1 MALQAHLV
9 YRFAMDRRAFLAT
22 LPLVAGVRMGAA
34 AEATVQTVLGPV
46 PAADL
51 GLTLVHEHVLV
62 DFIGADRV
70 RADRYR
76 ADDVFRVALPFLNE
90 AKRLGLRTLVECTPA
105 YLGRDPVLLRRL
117 AEATGLHILTNTGYY
132 GAANDRYVPA
142 HAWRASPDELAA
154 RWIAEARGGIDGTG
168 IRPGFQKVG
177 VDSGPLSE
185 IDGKLVVAA
194 ARTHLATGLTIAVH
208 TGDGV
213 AARETLKALE
223 REGVGPSAYVW
234 VHAQNEQDRAVQVA
248 LAAAGAWV
256 ELDGVGPRTAAAHAD
271 AVADLTRRGHLG
283 RLLVSQDAGWY
294 HVGEPGGG
302 SYRPYSFLLETFV
315 PALRERGLTDA
326 QVRTL
331 LVENPA
337 RAFAIGVR
345 RR

>member
-1 MALQAHLV
+1 
-9 YRFAMDRRAFLAT
+9 
-22 LPLVAGVRMGAA
+22 
-34 AEATVQTVLGPV
+34 
-46 PAADL
+46 
-51 GLTLVHEHVLV
+51 
-62 DFIGADRV
+62 
-70 RADRYR
+70 
-76 ADDVFRVALPFLNE
+76 
-90 AKRLGLRTLVECTPA
+90 
-105 YLGRDPVLLRRL
+105 
-117 AEATGLHILTNTGYY
+117 
-132 GAANDRYVPA
+132 
-142 HAWRASPDELAA
+142 
-154 RWIAEARGGIDGTG
+154 
-168 IRPGFQKVG
+168 
-177 VDSGPLSE
+177 
-185 IDGKLVVAA
+185 VVAA